1 MVRPGI
7 QKHLDIA
14 SLLQCPLC
22 HEHLHA
28 ITCSLRCARG
38 HDFAISSK
46 GFLNLIPQQGPLKGY
61 DEAFFTSRQRIM
73 EAKVYR
79 ILNEAL
85 IQTLEN
91 LDLPDDPIIIDAG
104 CGEGSY
110 LKAISSR
117 FCGTCIGIDIV
128 KDAIRCAARGG
139 GAERWL
145 VADLAN
151 MPIRNHSVDVVLN
164 VFTPANYTEFQRILK
179 HDGMLVKVIPGPD
192 HMHELRD
199 LACDRLAHSAMQDHG
214 VAEHLSRHM
223 ELTTRAR
230 VTQTSYVSPELAR
243 DLVRMS
249 PVTFGMDPDELELDK
264 LTNITVDAEVLCARP
279 HGQETR

>member
-1 MVRPGI
+1 MRVATTLRSHPRDFSTLSPSKDPQGVRRGV
-7 QKHLDIA
+7 
-14 SLLQCPLC
+14 
-22 HEHLHA
+22 LHQ
-28 ITCSLRCARG
+28 
-38 HDFAISSK
+38 SSTRH
-46 GFLNLIPQQGPLKGY
+46 GA
-61 DEAFFTSRQRIM
+61 E
-73 EAKVYR
+73 VYR

-249 PVTFGMDPDELELDK
+249 RNLRHGPDELELDK

>member
-1 MVRPGI
+1 M
-7 QKHLDIA
+7 
-14 SLLQCPLC
+14 
-22 HEHLHA
+22 
-28 ITCSLRCARG
+28 
-38 HDFAISSK
+38 
-46 GFLNLIPQQGPLKGY
+46 
-61 DEAFFTSRQRIM
+61 
-73 EAKVYR
+73 
-79 ILNEAL
+79 
-85 IQTLEN
+85 
-91 LDLPDDPIIIDAG
+91 
-104 CGEGSY
+104 
-110 LKAISSR
+110 
-117 FCGTCIGIDIV
+117 
-128 KDAIRCAARGG
+128 
-139 GAERWL
+139 
-145 VADLAN
+145 ADLAN

-199 LACDRLAHSAMQDHG
+199 LACDRLAHSVMQDHG